1 MEIKQERRAFRL
13 EECQRMYQM
22 LQMGRK
28 IREIGRELNRNHGTI
43 SKFIR
48 RNSHPFPGVWR
59 KMSHLERAKYAFD
72 KQSERKRRVIAKR
85 GTRKSGEVWDYV
97 CEKLVHEYW
106 SPEIIAEK
114 LKKDMPG
121 SSISFQCIYN
131 MIRRRDN
138 EYLKEYLFE
147 KGKKRRSNVMGRR
160 SRFKEGSPAK
170 VNIRERGEGA
180 NLRTEPGHLEIDC
193 ILSCRSGK
201 GALVNIVDR
210 YTREALVLYVP
221 NLEAETVRKE
231 VVKKLHTLPEELRKS
246 ITLDNGT
253 EFSDFFILEKIFP
266 GIKLY
271 WCDPYKP
278 QQRGTVERSNRN
290 FRRFFPKGTDFSK
303 VSQERLQEVMCLIK
317 NMPIKLHGFRTPEE
331 VLIEYKEAA

>member
-1 MEIKQERRAFRL
+1 MKIKQVRRAFRL
-13 EECQRMYQM
+13 EECQQIYQM
-22 LQMGRK
+22 LQSGRK

-48 RNSHPFPGVWR
+48 RNSHPFPGIWR

-85 GTRKSGEVWDYV
+85 ATRKSAEVWDYV
-97 CEKLVHEYW
+97 CDKLVHAHW
-106 SPEIIAEK
+106 SPELIAGK
-114 LKKDMPG
+114 LKVDIPG

-160 SRFKEGSPAK
+160 SRFKEGSPDK
-170 VNIRERGEGA
+170 VNIRERSEEA

-193 ILSCRSGK
+193 IVSCRSGK
-201 GALVNIVDR
+201 GALANIVDR
-210 YTREALVLYVP
+210 FTREAFILYVD

-231 VVKKLHTLPEELRKS
+231 VVKKLLTLPVGSIKS

-253 EFSDFFILEKIFP
+253 EFSDFFILEKIFT
-266 GIKLY
+266 GLRLY

-303 VSQERLQEVMCLIK
+303 VSQERLEEVMCLIR
-317 NMPIKLHGFRTPEE
+317 NMPLKLHGFRTPGE
-331 VLIEYKEAA
+331 VLIEYKMAA